1 MKRRHVR
8 LRALRRVSEL
18 NISFNG
24 KTGRNVHLTR
34 RICSAKRIQI
44 IAEPHPNSL

>member
-8 LRALRRVSEL
+8 LGALRRVSEL

-24 KTGRNVHLTR
+24 KTGRNVHWH
-34 RICSAKRIQI
+34 RISARPRQFRSSRTTS
-44 IAEPHPNSL
+44 ATWP